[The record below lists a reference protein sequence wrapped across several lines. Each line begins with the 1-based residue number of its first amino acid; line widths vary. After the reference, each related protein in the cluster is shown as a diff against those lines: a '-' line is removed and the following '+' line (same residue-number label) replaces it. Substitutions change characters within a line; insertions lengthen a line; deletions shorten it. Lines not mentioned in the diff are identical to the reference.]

1 MSRIAKG
8 LVLTSVAA
16 AAVAGASGIAA
27 ADSGAHGVAAHSP
40 GVLSGN
46 VVQVPVHI
54 PVNVCGNTDQRHRP
68 AEPGVRQHL
77 RQRLTSPRPRGHDS
91 SFAERPPSRQEGG
104 RSRGRRRCPERGKG
118 SASCSAG
125 P

>member
-27 ADSGAHGVAAHSP
+27 ADSGANAAAVNSP

-46 VVQVPVHI
+46 VVQVPIHI
-54 PVNVCGNTDQRHRP
+54 PVNVCGNTVDVIGLLNP
-68 AEPGVRQHL
+68 AFGNTCVN
-77 RQRLTSPRPRGHDS
+77 D
-91 SFAERPPSRQEGG
+91 
-104 RSRGRRRCPERGKG
+104 
-118 SASCSAG
+118 
-125 P
+125 